1 MSFDLIPLL
10 FADGEA
16 LPAAVAAAGK
26 FVSVD
31 TIWVLLGAALVFFMH
46 PGFTMVEA
54 GFTRAKNTGNIAMKN
69 VLTFALGTIFFT
81 IIGFG
86 IMFAPGIDIS
96 SESVSPYFGGI
107 DLFSSGAIANVYG
120 SDSYPGVVF
129 LIFQTVFCATAA
141 TIVSGAMAERT
152 KFGTYCIYCILLSA
166 FIYPV
171 SGHWVWG
178 GGWLS
183 GDGWL
188 AKSDLA
194 VTSGLFSTA
203 GFHDF
208 AGSTVVHMVG
218 GLSAFIGAAFLGA
231 RIGKYTKDGKPRAIL
246 GSNIALGCLGV
257 LILWF
262 GWFGFNG
269 CSTVS
274 ATGDDTLISMGRIFV
289 TTNLAASSGTA
300 FTMIITWLRYGKP
313 DVSMTLNGALGGLVG
328 ITAGCDVVSPFGA
341 IIVGLLAAI
350 FLVIAIEFIDK
361 VLHVDDPV
369 GAIAVHGVCGIVG
382 TLSVGLLA
390 HPALVDAEHAAT
402 STGLFYGGG
411 VASLTT
417 QITGV
422 IAVALW
428 VGVTMVI
435 IFTVMKYTVGLR
447 VTAVNEIEGLD
458 ISEHG
463 LASAYADFNITDQLH
478 GIAAHEEGK
487 VPVSQAITVER
498 PQVKSVTA
506 KAADS
511 EHPKFTKVEI
521 ICRQNKFDDLKA
533 ALSVIDVTGM
543 TVTQVMGCGM
553 QKGGSEF
560 YRGVQ
565 VDIQLLPKV
574 RVDVIVCKIPVEL
587 VIETAKKTLYTGN
600 IGDGKI
606 FVYDV
611 ENVVKVRTG
620 EEGYK
625 ALQDE

>member
-1 MSFDLIPLL
+1 MSFELIPIL
-10 FADGEA
+10 FGESETISV
-16 LPAAVAAAGK
+16 AAVETVSK

-69 VLTFALGTIFFT
+69 VLTFALGTLFFT
-81 IIGFG
+81 LIGFG
-86 IMFAPGIDIS
+86 IMFAPGLDIS
-96 SESVSPYFGGI
+96 SSVVSPYFGGL
-107 DLFSSGAIANVYG
+107 DLFSAGAVADVYG
-120 SDSYPGVVF
+120 SGTYPGVVF
-129 LIFQTVFCATAA
+129 LIFQTVFCATSA

-166 FIYPV
+166 FIYPI

-183 GDGWL
+183 ENGWL
-188 AKSDLA
+188 ANSDLA
-194 VTSGLFSTA
+194 KEGWLSTA

-218 GLSAFIGAAFLGA
+218 GLSALIGAIFLGA

-274 ATGDDTLISMGRIFV
+274 ATGDDTLTSIGRIFV
-289 TTNLAASSGTA
+289 TTNLAAATGVT

-328 ITAGCDVVSPFGA
+328 ITAGCDVVSPVGA
-341 IIVGLLAAI
+341 MVIGLLASIA
-350 FLVIAIEFIDK
+350 LVVAIEFIDK

-382 TLSVGLLA
+382 TLCVGLLA
-390 HPALVDAEHAAT
+390 DPKINSAF
-402 STGLFYGGG
+402 TGLFYGGG
-411 VASLTT
+411 FSLLVT
-417 QITGV
+417 QIIGIISV
-422 IAVALW
+422 AVW
-428 VGVTMVI
+428 VTMTMVI
-435 IFTVMKYTVGLR
+435 IFATLKRTVGLR
-447 VTAVNEIEGLD
+447 VSSVNEIEGLD

-478 GIAAHEEGK
+478 GITAHSEGK
-487 VPVSQAITVER
+487 VPISQAVTIER
-498 PQVKSVTA
+498 PAAKIVTD
-506 KAADS
+506 KLSDS
-511 EHPKFTKVEI
+511 GHPKFTKIEI
-521 ICRQNKFDDLKA
+521 VCRQNKFDELKA
-533 ALSVIDVTGM
+533 GLSAIDITGM

-574 RVDVIVCKIPVEL
+574 RVEVVVCKIPVEL
-587 VIETAKKTLYTGN
+587 VIEIAKKILYTGN

-606 FVYDV
+606 FIYDV

>member
-1 MSFDLIPLL
+1 MSFDLIPML
-10 FADGEA
+10 FAEGEVV
-16 LPAAVAAAGK
+16 PAVAAAASQ
-26 FVSVD
+26 FVSAD
-31 TIWVLLGAALVFFMH
+31 TIWVLIGAALVFFMH

-69 VLTFALGTIFFT
+69 VLTFSLGTLFFT
-81 IIGFG
+81 FIGFG
-86 IMFAPGIDIS
+86 IMFAPGFDIGG
-96 SESVSPYFGGI
+96 EEVSPYFGGI

-120 SDSYPGVVF
+120 SGTYPGVVF
-129 LIFQTVFCATAA
+129 LIFQTVFCATSA

-166 FIYPV
+166 FVYPI
-171 SGHWVWG
+171 SGHWVWCS
-178 GGWLS
+178 GGWLQ
-183 GDGWL
+183 
-188 AKSDLA
+188 KM
-194 VTSGLFSTA
+194 

-246 GSNIALGCLGV
+246 GSNVALGCLGV

-269 CSTVS
+269 CSTVC
-274 ATGDDTLISMGRIFV
+274 ATGDSFLTSMGSIFV
-289 TTNLAASSGTA
+289 TTNLAASAGAT
-300 FTMIITWLRYGKP
+300 FTMLITWLRYGKP

-328 ITAGCDVVSPFGA
+328 ITACCDVVSPVGA
-341 IIVGLLAAI
+341 IVVGLFSAI

-361 VLHVDDPV
+361 ALHVDDPV
-369 GAIAVHGVCGIVG
+369 GAIAVHGVCGVVG
-382 TLSVGLLA
+382 TLCVGLLA
-390 HPALVDAEHAAT
+390 DPKVNSDF
-402 STGLFYGGG
+402 TGLFYGGG
-411 VASLTT
+411 FGLLKT
-417 QITGV
+417 QAIG
-422 IAVALW
+422 ILAVAAW
-428 VGVTMVI
+428 VTVTMVI
-435 IFTVMKYTVGLR
+435 IFAVLKYTIGLR
-447 VTAVNEIEGLD
+447 VSQVDEIDGLD

-478 GIAAHEEGK
+478 GITAHEEGK
-487 VPVSQAITVER
+487 TPLAQAVTVDRVPAKTTASKTVD
-498 PQVKSVTA
+498 PNQ
-506 KAADS
+506 
-511 EHPKFTKVEI
+511 PKFTKVEI
-521 ICRQNKFDDLKA
+521 VCRQNKFDDLKA
-533 ALSVIDVTGM
+533 ALSAIDVTGM

-574 RVDVIVCKIPVEL
+574 RVEVVVCKVPVEL
-587 VIETAKKTLYTGN
+587 IIETAKKILYTGN

>member
-1 MSFDLIPLL
+1 MSLEIIPML
-10 FADGEA
+10 FASGDA
-16 LPAAVAAAGK
+16 LAAVEAVANK
-26 FVSVD
+26 FVSAD

-69 VLTFALGTIFFT
+69 VLTFSLGTIFFT
-81 IIGFG
+81 FIGFG
-86 IMFAPGIDIS
+86 IMFAPGFDIN
-96 SESVSPYFGGI
+96 SEIVSPYFGGI
-107 DLFSSGAIANVYG
+107 DLFAAGAAANVYG
-120 SDSYPGVVF
+120 ASTYPGIVY

-171 SGHWVWG
+171 SGHWVWCE
-178 GGWLS
+178 GGWLQ
-183 GDGWL
+183 
-188 AKSDLA
+188 KM
-194 VTSGLFSTA
+194 

-218 GLSAFIGAAFLGA
+218 GLSALIGAAFLGP
-231 RIGKYTKDGKPRAIL
+231 RIGKYTKEGKPRAIL

-269 CSTVS
+269 ASTIC
-274 ATGDDTLISMGRIFV
+274 ATGDSVLTSMGSIFV
-289 TTNLAASSGTA
+289 TTNLAASAGAA
-300 FTMIITWLRYGKP
+300 FTMLITWLRYGKP
-313 DVSMTLNGALGGLVG
+313 DVSMTLNGVLGGLVG
-328 ITAGCDVVSPFGA
+328 ITACCDVVSPVGA
-341 IIVGLLAAI
+341 VVVGLLTSI
-350 FLVIAIEFIDK
+350 FLVFAIEFIDK

-369 GAIAVHGVCGIVG
+369 GAIAVHGVCGVVG
-382 TLSVGLLA
+382 TLCVGLLA
-390 HPALVDAEHAAT
+390 DPNVNDGYK
-402 STGLFYGGG
+402 GLFYGGG
-411 VASLTT
+411 ASLLIT
-417 QITGV
+417 QIIGV
-422 IAVALW
+422 ISVAAW
-428 VGVTMVI
+428 VTVTMVI
-435 IFTVMKYTVGLR
+435 IFSVLKYTVGLR
-447 VTAVNEIEGLD
+447 VSSINEIEGLD

-487 VPVSQAITVER
+487 VPIAQAITVEH
-498 PQVKSVTA
+498 PAA
-506 KAADS
+506 KAVTPKTVDK

-533 ALSVIDVTGM
+533 ALSAIDITGM

-553 QKGGSEF
+553 QKGGSEY

-574 RVDVIVCKIPVEL
+574 RVDLVVCKVPVEL
-587 VIETAKKTLYTGN
+587 VIETAKKILYTGN

>member
-1 MSFDLIPLL
+1 MSFDLIPIF
-10 FADGEA
+10 FAEVDV
-16 LPAAVAAAGK
+16 LPTSVVAGK

-31 TIWVLLGAALVFFMH
+31 TIWVLLGTALVFFMH
-46 PGFTMVEA
+46 AGFTMVEA

-69 VLTFALGTIFFT
+69 ILTFSLGTLFFT
-81 IIGFG
+81 LIGFG

-96 SESVSPYFGGI
+96 SEVVSSYWGGI
-107 DLFSSGAIANVYG
+107 DLFSAGAIANVYG
-120 SDSYPGVVF
+120 SGTYPGVAF
-129 LIFQTVFCATAA
+129 LIFQTVFCATSA

-166 FIYPV
+166 LIYPV

-183 GDGWL
+183 GGGWL
-188 AKSDLA
+188 ANSDLA
-194 VTSGLFSTA
+194 VKGGWFSTG

-208 AGSTVVHMVG
+208 AGSTVVHTVG
-218 GLSAFIGAAFLGA
+218 GLSALIGAAFLGA
-231 RIGKYTKDGKPRAIL
+231 RVGKYTKDGKPRAIL

-269 CSTVS
+269 CSTVC
-274 ATGDDTLISMGRIFV
+274 ATGDETLTSMGRIFV
-289 TTNLAASSGTA
+289 TTNLAAAAGAT
-300 FTMIITWLRYGKP
+300 FTMLITLLRYGKP

-341 IIVGLLAAI
+341 VVIGLFTSIV
-350 FLVIAIEFIDK
+350 LVITIEFIDK
-361 VLHVDDPV
+361 VLHIDDPV

-390 HPALVDAEHAAT
+390 HPALVGVEVVGT

-411 VASLTT
+411 FSLLNT
-417 QITGV
+417 QFVGV
-422 IAVALW
+422 ISVALW
-428 VGVTMVI
+428 VIVTMMI
-435 IFTVMKYTVGLR
+435 IFKVLKVTVGLR
-447 VTAVNEIEGLD
+447 VPVVDEIEGLD

-478 GIAAHEEGK
+478 GIVAHEEGK
-487 VPVSQAITVER
+487 VPISQAITIESPPVNL
-498 PQVKSVTA
+498 VSA
-506 KAADS
+506 KPVVD
-511 EHPKFTKVEI
+511 PNRVKFTKVEI

-533 ALSVIDVTGM
+533 ALSSIEITGM
-543 TVTQVMGCGM
+543 TVSQVMGCGM
-553 QKGGSEF
+553 QRGGSEY

-574 RVDVIVCKIPVEL
+574 CVDVVVCKIPVDL
-587 VIETAKKTLYTGN
+587 VIETAKKILYTGN

-620 EEGYK
+620 ETGYK

>member
-1 MSFDLIPLL
+1 MSIESIPIL
-10 FADGEA
+10 FGDGEA
-16 LPAAVAAAGK
+16 LTAAVAEAANK

-31 TIWVLLGAALVFFMH
+31 TIWVLLGAAMVFFMH

-69 VLTFALGTIFFT
+69 TLTFALGTLFFT
-81 IIGFG
+81 LIGFG
-86 IMFAPGIDIS
+86 IMFAPSFDTS
-96 SESVSPYFGGI
+96 SETVSPYFGGI
-107 DLFSSGAIANVYG
+107 DLCSAGAISNVYVSG
-120 SDSYPGVVF
+120 TYPGVVF
-129 LIFQTVFCATAA
+129 LIFQTVFCATSAS
-141 TIVSGAMAERT
+141 IVSGAMAERT

-166 FIYPV
+166 FVYPI

-188 AKSDLA
+188 AKSVLA
-194 VTSGLFSTA
+194 ENGYLSAA

-218 GLSAFIGAAFLGA
+218 GLSALIGAAFLGP

-257 LILWF
+257 FILWF

-274 ATGDDTLISMGRIFV
+274 ATGDNVLTSIGRIFV
-289 TTNLAASSGTA
+289 TTNLSAASGVV

-328 ITAGCDVVSPFGA
+328 ITAGCDVVSPVGA
-341 IIVGLLAAI
+341 VIVGLLASIA
-350 FLVIAIEFIDK
+350 LVVAIEFIDK
-361 VLHVDDPV
+361 ILHVDDPV
-369 GAIAVHGVCGIVG
+369 GAVAVHGVCGVVG

-390 HPALVDAEHAAT
+390 DPSINKDFA
-402 STGLFYGGG
+402 GLFYGGG
-411 VASLTT
+411 LSLLTT
-417 QITGV
+417 QIIG
-422 IAVALW
+422 IISVAAW
-428 VGVTMVI
+428 VAITMVI
-435 IFTVMKYTVGLR
+435 IFGVLKRVVGLR
-447 VTAVNEIEGLD
+447 VSPVNEIEGLD

-478 GIAAHEEGK
+478 GITAHTEGN
-487 VPVSQAITVER
+487 VPISQAVKVEY
-498 PQVKSVTA
+498 PLTKVVTDKSA
-506 KAADS
+506 EAG
-511 EHPKFTKVEI
+511 HPKFTKIEI
-521 ICRQNKFDDLKA
+521 VCRQNKFDELKA
-533 ALSVIDVTGM
+533 GLSAIDITGM

-574 RVDVIVCKIPVEL
+574 RVEIVVCKIPVEL
-587 VIETAKKTLYTGN
+587 VIEIAKKILYTGN

-606 FVYDV
+606 FIYDV